1 MHSRGL
7 NDGTFPPPNPPVIM
21 AYMGKLPPKGVL
33 FGFRSMKGRD
43 LPTSSI

>member
-21 AYMGKLPPKGVL
+21 AYMGKLPPK
-33 FGFRSMKGRD
+33 FMKGRD